1 MGFYL
6 YLQLGRTASTYR
18 WDTGNDG
25 QDFHLTEYKLPRL
38 AELMLFDATSLISV
52 DRAAE
57 YGVEHAPYR
66 DLMSDRESAVMRFR
80 RRLPQARAAF
90 AWNLVAR
97 RSLDAFGQFMTA
109 LDWPY
114 VRLDTGEYRIASE
127 ETFDQELAFTI
138 SALDLPAIAKP
149 GALFGGEGRLSPEWE
164 RLLEF
169 CWWSVSAIY
178 EADPE
183 ALRIKVVG
191 MPACTDEWGQLLRG
205 YLPRRGALNIPQI
218 ERAKRLLNL
227 SPEQE
232 EPWRSFEAAL
242 RPWAIF
248 PTYSKVPE
256 KLDPSDVEQMALSLT
271 HRASPLMATLTSEQK
286 RIARR
291 LFRAMG
297 LAPFVD
303 TGIPNTRQR

>member
-6 YLQLGRTASTYR
+6 YLQLGRTASTIR
-18 WDTGNDG
+18 WDTGFDG
-25 QDFHLTEYKLPRL
+25 QDFNLTDYKIPRL
-38 AELMLFDATSLISV
+38 AELMLFDGTSLISV
-52 DRAAE
+52 GQAAE
-57 YGVEHAPYR
+57 YGGPYR

-90 AWNLVAR
+90 AWNLLAC
-97 RSLDAFGQFMTA
+97 RSLEAFGQFMA
-109 LDWPY
+109 SLDWPY
-114 VRLDTGEYRIASE
+114 VRLDTGEYRMAPDK
-127 ETFDQELAFTI
+127 TFDQELAFTI

-149 GALFGGEGRLSPEWE
+149 GALFGGEGRFSPEWE

-183 ALRIKVVG
+183 ALRIDVQG
-191 MPACTDEWGQLLRG
+191 MPNCHHEWGELLRG

-227 SPEQE
+227 SRGQE
-232 EPWRSFEAAL
+232 EPWRSLEAAL
-242 RPWAIF
+242 RSWAIL
-248 PTYSKVPE
+248 PGYDKVPE
-256 KLDPSDVEQMALSLT
+256 KLEPSDVEQMALSLS
-271 HRASPLMATLTSEQK
+271 HQASPLMATLTSEQK
-286 RIARR
+286 RVARR

-297 LAPFVD
+297 LAYREAQ
-303 TGIPNTRQR
+303 T